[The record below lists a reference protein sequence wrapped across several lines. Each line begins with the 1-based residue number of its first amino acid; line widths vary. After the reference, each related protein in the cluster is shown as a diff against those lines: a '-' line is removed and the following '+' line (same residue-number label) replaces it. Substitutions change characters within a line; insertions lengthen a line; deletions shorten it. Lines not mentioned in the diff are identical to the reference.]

1 MAYIN
6 VSGTGNFATLCVST
20 ATITSNT
27 GTGVLTVPGLQNI
40 TLNNGNGVF
49 RWKQLDTTSELA
61 IAIAA
66 TNQVSLNVVVDDTSF
81 FGSGAGSN
89 AAQQGLFKLSN
100 NKELLYFRLYFN
112 GVATGDRY
120 VDGQGYFTGLA
131 PTVSAD
137 QPVWVTPLT
146 IDVVGD
152 FSSPGTV

>member
-27 GTGVLTVPGLQNI
+27 GSGVLTVPGMQNV
-40 TLNNGNGVF
+40 TLSNSNGTY

-61 IAIAA
+61 ISLAA
-66 TNQVSLNVVVDDTSF
+66 TNQVSLNIVVDETTF
-81 FGSGAGSN
+81 FGSGAGET
-89 AAQQGLFKLSN
+89 AANKGLFKLSN
-100 NKELLYFRLYFN
+100 DKALVYFRLYFN

-120 VDGQGYFTGLA
+120 VDGTGYFTGLA

-137 QPVWVTPLT
+137 QPVWVSPLT
-146 IDVVGD
+146 IDVVGE
-152 FSSPGTV
+152 FSNPGTV